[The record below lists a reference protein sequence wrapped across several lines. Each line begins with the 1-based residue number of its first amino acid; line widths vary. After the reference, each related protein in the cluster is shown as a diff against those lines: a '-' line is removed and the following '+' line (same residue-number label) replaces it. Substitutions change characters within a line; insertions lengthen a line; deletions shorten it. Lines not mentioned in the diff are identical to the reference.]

1 MTYSLLKKVTE
12 TVLSALDCSERS
24 TMAQIGLRLTTK
36 ERNMEFLMKHGWG
49 ADKKTWMY

>member
-24 TMAQIGLRLTTK
+24 TMAQIGLEFTIK
-36 ERNMEFLMKHGWG
+36 ERNMEFLMKQEWG
-49 ADKKTWMY
+49 ADETWMS